1 MRLLI
6 ASYNIHKCIGG
17 VDRRY
22 DPARVRDA
30 VAPLAPDI
38 LLLQEVDEGARRSLR
53 HRQVDVLGDLFE
65 LPHRAFY
72 PNVMVRGGGHYG
84 NAVLSRFPITE
95 AFNIDLTI
103 PGTKRRSVLH
113 ARIRVRR
120 HGKDRSP
127 RTIHVF
133 NLHLGLAHR
142 LRLAQLRRFLASHAF
157 RKLHSRTPIVLAGD
171 FNDARAKLGEM
182 LLTPEGFRGPA
193 KRLRT
198 FPAVVPVRGLDAI
211 YVRGDAGLLNVNRSN
226 LPAARW
232 ASDHRPLLAEI
243 RLR

>member
-6 ASYNIHKCIGG
+6 ATYNIHKCIGG

-53 HRQVDVLGDLFE
+53 HRQVDVLGELFG
-65 LPHRAFY
+65 LPHRAFF
-72 PNVMVRGGGHYG
+72 PNVAVRGGGHYG
-84 NAVLSRFPITE
+84 NAVLSRFPIS
-95 AFNIDLTI
+95 AADNIDVSL
-103 PGTKRRSVLH
+103 PGTKRRSVLQ
-113 ARIRVRR
+113 ARIRV
-120 HGKDRSP
+120 HGPGAGRSP
-127 RTIHVF
+127 RTLHVF
-133 NLHLGLAHR
+133 NLHLGLAHG
-142 LRLAQLRRFLASHAF
+142 LRVAQLRRFLASRAF
-157 RKLHSRTPIVLAGD
+157 RQLHRRTPVVLAGD
-171 FNDARAKLGEM
+171 FNDARARLGG
-182 LLTPEGFRGPA
+182 LLLAPEGFRGPA
-193 KRLRT
+193 RRLRT
-198 FPAVVPVRGLDAI
+198 FPAVAPVRRLDAI
-211 YVRGDAGLLNVNRSN
+211 YVRGDAQLMSVQRSD